1 MRYVDLEGNISIS
14 SEPNRRVFLS
24 YARHD
29 EVARRL
35 LSDLLEDLRE
45 DVNEPFAV
53 QKVLVRQFK
62 DAVDTYRD
70 DRAISTRAK
79 WLAHLAAAW
88 RYLQN
93 LDGAKWDA
101 VADDLEDEIGALR
114 DLCDPDD
121 WGPHEDPSNDH

>member
-1 MRYVDLEGNISIS
+1 MKYVDLEGNISIS
-14 SEPNRRVFLS
+14 SEPERVFLS
-24 YARHD
+24 HARHD
-29 EVARRL
+29 AVARRL

-70 DRAISTRAK
+70 DRGDLDPRQVVR
-79 WLAHLAAAW
+79 AHLVAAW

-93 LDGAKWDA
+93 LDDKEWDA
-101 VADDLEDEIGALR
+101 VADDLRDEIGGLKN
-114 DLCDPDD
+114 LCNP
-121 WGPHEDPSNDH
+121 EN